1 MTDSAPD
8 RGTMM
13 RRAAIASV
21 TAALLLLGTKTW
33 AVWQTGSVALLG
45 SLADTGLDL
54 IASLVTFFAVRVAA
68 EPADREHRFGHG
80 KAEAI
85 AALFQT
91 MLIGISALA
100 IAWRAIMRF
109 ASPAEVDQPVA
120 GIGVSIFAI
129 VVTLALV
136 VYQKRIAKRTGSLA
150 IETDSLH
157 YQSDL
162 ALNAA
167 VIAALLL
174 ASVGLSGADPVF
186 GLAIALWLG
195 WTAFHAARRA
205 IDMLMDREWPELKR
219 QQLLNMVS
227 MLPDVHG
234 IHELR
239 TRRAGDQDFVQFH
252 MWVDPDLTVK
262 AAHDISDRVEMAV
275 LTAYPGT
282 ELLIHVDPR
291 GHMDESEVEED
302 HFCPIN
308 PEDEL
313 PSAT

>member
-1 MTDSAPD
+1 MTE
-8 RGTMM
+8 RGTLM

-21 TAALLLLGTKTW
+21 SAALMLLGAKTW
-33 AVWQTGSVALLG
+33 AVLQTGSVALLG

-54 IASLVTFFAVRVAA
+54 VASLVTFFAVRVAA
-68 EPADREHRFGHG
+68 EPADKEHRFGHG

-100 IAWRAIMRF
+100 IAWRAGARF
-109 ASPAEVDQPVA
+109 FSPAEVTQPVY
-120 GIGVSIFAI
+120 GIGVSLFAI
-129 VVTLALV
+129 AVTFMLV
-136 VYQKRIAKRTGSLA
+136 IYQKRVAKQTGSLA

-162 ALNAA
+162 ALNIA
-167 VIAALLL
+167 VIAALFL
-174 ASVGLSGADPVF
+174 ASIGFSGADPVF
-186 GLAIALWLG
+186 GFGIALWLA

-219 QQLLNMVS
+219 QQLLNMIS

-234 IHELR
+234 VHELR

-262 AAHDISDRVEMAV
+262 EAHDISERVEMAV
-275 LTAYPGT
+275 LRDYPGT
-282 ELLIHVDPR
+282 ELLIHIDPR
-291 GHMDESEVEED
+291 GHMDDSEIEED